1 MLLKDVAVI
10 ATPRGSNCSTDSVHV
25 SDPVAEG
32 MLLNMVV
39 LLVIMEGFFLGCL
52 KSQYIKYKEN
62 GFS

>member
-10 ATPRGSNCSTDSVHV
+10 ATSRGSNCSTDSVHV
-25 SDPVAEG
+25 SDPVTEG

-52 KSQYIKYKEN
+52 KRQDIKYKEN